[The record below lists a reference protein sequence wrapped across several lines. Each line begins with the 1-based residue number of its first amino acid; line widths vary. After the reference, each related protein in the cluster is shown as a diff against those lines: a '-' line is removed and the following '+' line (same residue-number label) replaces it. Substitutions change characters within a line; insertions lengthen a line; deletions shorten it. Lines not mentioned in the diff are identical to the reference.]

1 MDATLIL
8 EESTQRMIELVTTLI
23 ITTSSILLFGYWF
36 RYTCLLILSA
46 KTAKDYAGQVAV
58 ANQLG
63 FLVTQS
69 ELTTTAPN
77 LDRLREQLD
86 RDYAVVTKLLKAS
99 SSDSFM
105 ENRMLG
111 VNYQVMRTWYRLSSQ
126 FSATAARRA
135 IEEMST
141 VVAYMANAVG
151 ENAACTAAA

>member
-1 MDATLIL
+1 VIDATLI
-8 EESTQRMIELVTTLI
+8 SKTHCMIELVTTLI
-23 ITTSSILLFGYWF
+23 ITSSSILLFGYWF
-36 RYTCLLILSA
+36 RYTCLLILST
-46 KTAKDYAGQVAV
+46 KTAQDYAGEVAV

-69 ELTTTAPN
+69 ELTSAAPN
-77 LDRLREQLD
+77 LDRLRDQLD

-135 IEEMST
+135 LAEMST

-151 ENAACTAAA
+151 EHAACPAAA